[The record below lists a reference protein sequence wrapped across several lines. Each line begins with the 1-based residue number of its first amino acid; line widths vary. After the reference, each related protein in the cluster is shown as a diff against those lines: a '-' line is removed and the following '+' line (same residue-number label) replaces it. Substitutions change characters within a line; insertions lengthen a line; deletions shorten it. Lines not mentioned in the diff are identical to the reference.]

1 MNKKL
6 LTTVIITVTI
16 AGGITINNI
25 FASSATPGGSSDPLV
40 SKSYVDGKFN
50 ELAELIKNG
59 NGGGAS
65 ISTSGMTE
73 DQILAS
79 VMDQLEIYYAGVLNG
94 SEKYVPVSAKAG
106 QIILGGEGTE
116 IILRSGSAKGYI
128 TDSNGIVNASDGT
141 EIFNNDNIKINNL
154 LIVPREDGRGVA
166 VQTDSWFIIKGDYT
180 IVN

>member
-1 MNKKL
+1 MKKKL
-6 LTTVIITVTI
+6 LTTVIITVAI

-40 SKSYVDGKFN
+40 SKSYVDAKFN

-59 NGGGAS
+59 NGGGA
-65 ISTSGMTE
+65 IISGMTE
-73 DQILAS
+73 DQILAG
-79 VMDQLEIYYAGVLNG
+79 VMDQLEIYYAGVLTDSG
-94 SEKYVPVSAKAG
+94 KYVPVFAETG

-128 TDSNGIVNASDGT
+128 AGSNGIVNASDGT

-154 LIVPREDGRGVA
+154 LIIPREDGRGVA
-166 VQTDSWFIIKGDYT
+166 VQTDAWFIIKGDYT
-180 IVN
+180 VLN